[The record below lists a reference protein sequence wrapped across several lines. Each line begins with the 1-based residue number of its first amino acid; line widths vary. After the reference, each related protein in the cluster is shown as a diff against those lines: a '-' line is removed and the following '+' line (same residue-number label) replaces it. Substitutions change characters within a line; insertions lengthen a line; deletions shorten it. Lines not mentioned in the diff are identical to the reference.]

1 MSRLRLKFPYHEQSI
16 PQVDFAIL
24 LIGLLILA
32 GVLLQFRS
40 ITEEVN
46 YWNNR
51 VERLEKQQQQQKA
64 APRTRSTA
72 RIREFSQEI
81 RKEIALA
88 NGILD
93 QINLPWETL
102 FDSIES
108 AATEQIALLSLQPN
122 VSSRTLRISGEAKNM
137 SELLDFVEA
146 LEREVV
152 FENVH
157 LLNYKIKQDNPHR
170 PIVFLL
176 TAAWIGTV

>member
-1 MSRLRLKFPYHEQSI
+1 MSRLKLKFPYHEQSI
-16 PQVDFAIL
+16 PQVDFAVL

-32 GVLLQFRS
+32 GVLLQFRY

-51 VERLEKQQQQQKA
+51 VERLEKQQQQKA
-64 APRTRSTA
+64 APRTRSSA

-81 RKEIALA
+81 RKEIAQA

-146 LEREVV
+146 LEREAV

-157 LLNYKIKQDNPHR
+157 LLNYKVKQDNPHR